1 MQADRKSFFSS
12 ELPERFFRRA
22 ALMLHSY
29 STGLVKITFREGEG
43 EHGHLIGSGTFV
55 SVGNCSGILTVQHV
69 VELIDEP
76 CEIGLVLIE
85 GAHRPTIDRQHLEIL
100 EIAKPPVKGEGPDL
114 AFIRLPDQKA
124 REVAHYKHFYNL
136 DFDRDEMLRDPPERH
151 AAVWF
156 VCGIP
161 DEWTSDLEPE
171 AGFLQVQSFYG
182 VCGAG
187 GANKIYTKDEYDY
200 VDTWVE
206 YKDDVHLPSTFGG
219 ISGGGLWQVPY
230 SGGPPDE
237 VEPVRYLLA
246 GVPFAQSPIENGLR
260 SIICHGWRSVYSQ
273 AYSAIEEMC
282 S

>member
-1 MQADRKSFFSS
+1 VQDDRDFFLTS
-12 ELPERFFRRA
+12 ELPERFLQRA
-22 ALMLHSY
+22 AHMLHSY

-43 EHGHLIGSGTFV
+43 EHGQLIGSGTFV
-55 SVGNCSGILTVQHV
+55 SVGDCSGILTVQHV

-76 CEIGLVLIE
+76 REIGLILIE
-85 GAHRPTIDRQHLEIL
+85 GAHRPTIDRQHVEIL
-100 EIAKPPVKGEGPDL
+100 EIAKPRVKGEGPDL

-136 DFDRDEMLRDPPERH
+136 DFDRDEMLRNPPERH
-151 AAVWF
+151 ATVWF

-161 DEWTSDLEPE
+161 DEWKSELSSE
-171 AGFLQVQSFYG
+171 AGFMQVKSFYG
-182 VCGAG
+182 ECGAG
-187 GANKIYTKDEYDY
+187 GANRVYTKDGYDY
-200 VDTWVE
+200 VDSWVE
-206 YKDDVHLPSTFGG
+206 YTEESRLPSTFGG
-219 ISGGGLWQVPY
+219 ISGGGLWQVLY

-237 VEPVRYLLA
+237 VEPMRYILA

-273 AYSAIEEMC
+273 AYSAIEQMC